1 MVEKF
6 LQNIDKKKFISYGNK
21 GLICFLVIIFGI
33 YVGNILFGKSSFEV
47 LWSLKNDKY
56 RLEKR
61 IDELKK
67 ENSDLQ
73 KRLFELQQLDPDTR
87 KE

>member
-6 LQNIDKKKFISYGNK
+6 LQKIDKKKFIFYGNRILV
-21 GLICFLVIIFGI
+21 GFLVIIFGI
-33 YVGNILFGKSSFEV
+33 YVGNILFGKSSLEV

-56 RLEKR
+56 ELQKR
-61 IDELKK
+61 IGELKK
-67 ENSDLQ
+67 ENSDIQ
-73 KRLFELQQLDPDTR
+73 KKLFELQQLDPDTR

>member
-1 MVEKF
+1 MIKDF
-6 LQNIDKKKFISYGNK
+6 LQKIDKKRFVVYRNRV
-21 GLICFLVIIFGI
+21 LIGFLVIIFGI

-47 LWSLKNDKY
+47 LWSLKNDKF

-61 IDELKK
+61 INELKK

-73 KRLFELQQLDPDTR
+73 KKLFELQQLDPDTR

>member
-1 MVEKF
+1 MVKKF
-6 LQNIDKKKFISYGNK
+6 LQKIDKKKFISYRNRALVG
-21 GLICFLVIIFGI
+21 FLVIIFGI
-33 YVGNILFGKSSFEV
+33 YVGNIIFGKSSLEV
-47 LWSLKNDKY
+47 LWTLKSDKY
-56 RLEKR
+56 RLEKH

-73 KRLFELQQLDPDTR
+73 KKLFELQQLDPDTR

>member
-1 MVEKF
+1 MIKSF
-6 LQNIDKKKFISYGNK
+6 LQKIDKKNFISYRNRVLVG
-21 GLICFLVIIFGI
+21 FLVIIFGI

-56 RLEKR
+56 KLEKR

-67 ENSDLQ
+67 ENSELQ
-73 KRLFELQQLDPDTR
+73 KKLFELQQLDPDTR

>member
-1 MVEKF
+1 MQK
-6 LQNIDKKKFISYGNK
+6 IDKKRFVTYKNRV
-21 GLICFLVIIFGI
+21 LIGFLVIIFGI

-47 LWSLKNDKY
+47 LWSLKSDKS
-56 RLEKR
+56 RLER
-61 IDELKK
+61 HIDGLKK

-73 KRLFELQQLDPDTR
+73 KKLFELQQLDPDTR

>member
-1 MVEKF
+1 MVKNF
-6 LQNIDKKKFISYGNK
+6 LQKIDKKKFISYRNRVLVG
-21 GLICFLVIIFGI
+21 FLVIIFGI
-33 YVGNILFGKSSFEV
+33 YVGNMLFGKSSLEV
-47 LWSLKNDKY
+47 LWSLKSDKY

-61 IDELKK
+61 IGELKK

-73 KRLFELQQLDPDTR
+73 KKLFELQQLDPDTR

>member
-6 LQNIDKKKFISYGNK
+6 LRKIDKKKFIFYGNR
-21 GLICFLVIIFGI
+21 ILVGILVVIFGI

-61 IDELKK
+61 INELKK

-73 KRLFELQQLDPDTR
+73 KKLFELQQLDPDTR